1 MEIIFI
7 TIPVTLLFIATGTA
21 IFFWASKGGQFDDLD
36 SPAHRILFDDDIE
49 VPTKPHSNTKSN
61 DPTNKSI
68 QSIDESTENN
78 TKTHE

>member
-7 TIPVTLLFIATGTA
+7 TIPVTLLFIATAAA

-49 VPTKPHSNTKSN
+49 PKEPDSHAKP
-61 DPTNKSI
+61 DI
-68 QSIDESTENN
+68 QQ
-78 TKTHE
+78 KTQDHE